1 MRIHTHMT
9 ANEEALERF
18 DFRRELSME
27 SYLVENPSI
36 LSLDNDSYSDVSIVQ
51 EELTLKQGRSSRD
64 TDGRIDLLIT
74 YSNETIGIVELK
86 LGEINEQ
93 HLTQLKDY
101 LLQKDQI
108 FEKDLPDIIDLAAS
122 PDPKWIGV
130 IVGSSISPGLAEK
143 ISSGYTING
152 IPVAA
157 LTIQRF
163 KSALGNIYVSTN
175 VYYKPSANGRDNT
188 KYRFGNKNYGKGRLV
203 QAVVKQYCEDNPD
216 TSFAHLVNVFPNN
229 LQGTLGVI
237 SSKSLADEIQTS
249 TGRARH
255 FIKPTDV
262 IEIKDE
268 TIAVCSQWGI
278 GNIDKF
284 ISRATKLGYDVVA
297 V

>member
-1 MRIHTHMT
+1 MRIHSHMT
-9 ANEEALERF
+9 ANEEMLERF

-36 LSLDNDSYSDVSIVQ
+36 LSLDPDSYSDVNIIQ

-86 LGEINEQ
+86 LGEINEK
-93 HLTQLKDY
+93 HLTQLNDY

-122 PDPKWIGV
+122 PEPKWIGV
-130 IVGSSISPGLAEK
+130 IVGSSISAGLAEK
-143 ISSGYTING
+143 ISSGYTIND
-152 IPVAA
+152 IPIAA

-175 VYYKPSANGRDNT
+175 VYFKANSSSKDNT
-188 KYRFGNKNYGKGRLV
+188 KYRFGNKSYGKGRLV
-203 QAVVKQYCEDNPD
+203 QAVVKQYCEDNPG
-216 TSFAHLVNVFPNN
+216 TSFAHLVNIFPNK

-237 SSKSLADEIQTS
+237 TSKSIADEIQQS
-249 TGRARH
+249 SGRARH

-268 TIAVCSQWGI
+268 TIVICSQWGI
-278 GNIDKF
+278 GNIESF
-284 ISRATKLGYDVVA
+284 ISQAKNLGYDITQD
-297 V
+297 